1 MNGAVTT
8 CSFLGNADRATVCA
22 RNKNA
27 VEGAKMKTSLLC
39 AAIAWT
45 VVAAPTARAQRG
57 IEITPFVGGQI
68 NGGLDLSTTL
78 YNGID
83 LQNGLN
89 YGISAGYLIGKRT
102 SVEFTWNHN
111 QADALAQ
118 SNSGG
123 ADRKVFSVN
132 TNQYLGDF
140 LVHLKDNEDRLR
152 PFVLLGAGATNL
164 APDRSHLNRITRF
177 AWVFGGGVK
186 YNFSKH
192 LGLRLQAK
200 WSPTYITTATE
211 GIWCNPFWAGC
222 WAKGD
227 SIFLQQ
233 FDGTAGL
240 TFRF

>member
-1 MNGAVTT
+1 
-8 CSFLGNADRATVCA
+8 
-22 RNKNA
+22 
-27 VEGAKMKTSLLC
+27 MKTSLLW
-39 AAIAWT
+39 AAIVWT
-45 VVAAPTARAQRG
+45 VVAAPMARAQRG

-68 NGGLDLSTTL
+68 NGGLALSTPI

-89 YGISAGYLIGKRT
+89 YGISAGYGLGKRT

-118 SNSGG
+118 SISGG
-123 ADRKVFSVN
+123 ADRKVFSLN
-132 TNQYLGDF
+132 TNEYLGDF
-140 LVHLKDNEDRLR
+140 LVHFTDNEDRLR
-152 PFVLLGAGATNL
+152 PFILLGAGVTNL
-164 APDRSHLNRITRF
+164 SPNRNQLNSITRF
-177 AWVFGGGVK
+177 TWAFGGGVK

-200 WSPTYITTATE
+200 YSPVYITTATE

>member
-1 MNGAVTT
+1 
-8 CSFLGNADRATVCA
+8 
-22 RNKNA
+22 
-27 VEGAKMKTSLLC
+27 MKTSLLW
-39 AAIAWT
+39 AAIVWT
-45 VVAAPTARAQRG
+45 VVAAPTAWAQRG

-68 NGGLDLSTTL
+68 NGGLDLSTTI

-89 YGISAGYLIGKRT
+89 YGVSGGYVIGKRT

-118 SNSGG
+118 SISGG
-123 ADRKVFSVN
+123 ADRKVFTLN

-140 LVHLKDNEDRLR
+140 LVHFTDNEDRLR
-152 PFVLLGAGATNL
+152 PFILLGAGVTNL
-164 APDRSHLNRITRF
+164 SPDRSHLSSITRF
-177 AWVFGGGVK
+177 AWAFGGGVK
-186 YNFSKH
+186 YNLSKH

-200 WSPTYITTATE
+200 WSPVYITTATE